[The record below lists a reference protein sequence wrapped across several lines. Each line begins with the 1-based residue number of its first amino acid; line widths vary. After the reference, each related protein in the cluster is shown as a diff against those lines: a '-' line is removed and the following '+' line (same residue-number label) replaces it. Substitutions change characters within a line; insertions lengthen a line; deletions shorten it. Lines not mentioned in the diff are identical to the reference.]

1 MRGNITSLFITS
13 SKLYKSVSKSTVAKW
28 IKSSLVSARIYVS
41 SSAPH
46 VTGSSLTNKAR
57 WHVPMDT
64 VLNKGNGATC
74 HFTYDN

>member
-1 MRGNITSLFITS
+1 MRDNITSLFITS

-28 IKSSLVSARIYVS
+28 IKSSVVSARIYVS

-46 VTGSSLTNKAR
+46 MTRSSLTNKVR
-57 WHVPMDT
+57 WHVPIDT
-64 VLNKGNGATC
+64 VLNKGNSTAR